1 MRLAHGPYGYRPVP
15 QHLREQGVDCGRDR
29 TLRLMRELDLVGR
42 AHPRFKPIGPDSEH
56 LFGYHP
62 NVLKQVG
69 KPEPRDQIW
78 VGRHHLPAQ
87 RCGWVLP
94 GDRDRSL
101 HPSHR
106 WLEHL
111 NY

>member
-78 VGRHHLPAQ
+78 VADTTYLLSDARWYYLATIMDRCTRRH
-87 RCGWVLP
+87 R
-94 GDRDRSL
+94 
-101 HPSHR
+101 PS
-106 WLEHL
+106 
-111 NY
+111 